1 MRNKITGGQLAF
13 PKDYLGSGMNIRT
26 YLAAHA
32 PLETLVGNFE
42 PSYDLSD
49 KAALAVRWADALI
62 EELNK

>member
-1 MRNKITGGQLAF
+1 MSIKPDMAAF
-13 PKDYLGSGMNIRT
+13 PIDYGDNGMDLRT
-26 YLAAHA
+26 YIATHA